1 MGLAARALVA
11 VGGAA
16 HHATAGQEELVTVPD
31 KAVETVLEQHTLRLM
46 SLPGVVGVGQC
57 RCAGTPCIKV
67 LVLEITPDL
76 VARIDDMIEGYK
88 VEVVATG
95 EIRALDSD

>member
-1 MGLAARALVA
+1 M
-11 VGGAA
+11 
-16 HHATAGQEELVTVPD
+16 PD
-31 KAVETVLEQHTLRLM
+31 KTIEEVLEERTPRLM
-46 SLPGVVGVGQC
+46 SLPGVVGTSEG

-67 LVLEITPDL
+67 LVLELTPDL
-76 VARIDDMIEGYK
+76 VARIGDMIEGYM

>member
-1 MGLAARALVA
+1 MPEKTIKAALK
-11 VGGAA
+11 
-16 HHATAGQEELVTVPD
+16 E
-31 KAVETVLEQHTLRLM
+31 HTPRLM
-46 SLPGVVGVGQC
+46 SLPGVVGTSEG

-76 VARIDDMIEGYK
+76 VARIGDMIEGYK